1 MMDESGMNEEY
12 HLTEMTI
19 KGKPVQIYD
28 NFLETK
34 LFKHVQKILL
44 GPMFPWVY
52 NDKVIDDY
60 EYIKKTKKYNEIKQL
75 DNVDV
80 VRHQDDDTFQFTHL
94 FFRGPLQGDWSPETI
109 NINPVLNAIA
119 PRAWTRIKANLG
131 TKDSEHMIGGWHCD
145 LHWPEE
151 GDTRIPYDDTLTA
164 ILYMNTNNGYTLLE
178 TGYKVE
184 SVENRLVIF
193 PNNVLHTGISQTDTN
208 VRVLINFDFWL

>member
-1 MMDESGMNEEY
+1 MDESGMNEEY

-80 VRHQDDDTFQFTHL
+80 VRHQHEDVFQFTHL
-94 FFRGPLQGDWSPETI
+94 FFVVYHDLTDGESPQTF
-109 NINPVLNAIA
+109 NIRPILNAIA
-119 PRAWTRIKANLG
+119 PRAWTRVKANIG
-131 TKDSEHMIGGWHCD
+131 TRDPKHTMSGWHTD
-145 LHWPEE
+145 AEIGAPSANLS
-151 GDTRIPYDDTLTA
+151 TA
-164 ILYMNTNNGYTLLE
+164 IFYMNTNNGYTLLE
-178 TGYKVE
+178 TEEKIE
-184 SVENRLVIF
+184 SVENRLIVF
-193 PNNVLHTGISQTDTN
+193 PCDMLHTGVSQTDTKI
-208 VRVLINFDFWL
+208 RVTLNLNFFI